1 MQEFLYDAKN
11 FCSTYEFEL
20 TLVDSTARETV
31 RSNFS
36 YTRAVTSCKRLAV
49 SNVHHYN
56 RILQCPA
63 LVKFFC
69 CYFRSYRVS
78 GGTYCV
84 SSEHSVKLF
93 WKMSNYFG
101 IYCVLIVLCYRDM
114 HAESRNWFMAAQV
127 AWLYNWTSVW
137 QFISYNEVNLKHCLS
152 VWKCDKCA
160 LVMNIKY
167 SEWFYAVCGFRR
179 KWGRIV
185 CAACKIWSFS
195 DNRRFRMALPSQ
207 WKGYFLLELL
217 FALIQGSSAHCCV
230 LWCRPN
236 TITVSLRNACKRM
249 AEFKASAIM
258 EPPENVASK
267 SPLFGAVGLEG
278 VACPNVVE
286 APKYDGRCKCVGIFQ
301 VWLEMME
308 RNHQNRASQV
318 YIWGR
323 KRKYAFFF

>member
-1 MQEFLYDAKN
+1 MYMRFDIPVLIGVSLKYDRLYLSACVVTFYHPCFIQCEIMQEFLYDAKN

-114 HAESRNWFMAAQV
+114 HAESRN
-127 AWLYNWTSVW
+127 
-137 QFISYNEVNLKHCLS
+137 
-152 VWKCDKCA
+152 
-160 LVMNIKY
+160 
-167 SEWFYAVCGFRR
+167 
-179 KWGRIV
+179 
-185 CAACKIWSFS
+185 
-195 DNRRFRMALPSQ
+195 
-207 WKGYFLLELL
+207 
-217 FALIQGSSAHCCV
+217 
-230 LWCRPN
+230 
-236 TITVSLRNACKRM
+236 
-249 AEFKASAIM
+249 
-258 EPPENVASK
+258 
-267 SPLFGAVGLEG
+267 
-278 VACPNVVE
+278 
-286 APKYDGRCKCVGIFQ
+286 
-301 VWLEMME
+301 
-308 RNHQNRASQV
+308 
-318 YIWGR
+318 
-323 KRKYAFFF
+323 